1 MNYLLSMFKKIIKSN
16 YVKLIMSVLIVAST
30 IPTVI
35 SDFTNDEN
43 NGWEHYGLM
52 LIGIFYMIQSLIDLF
67 EIWFDE

>member
-1 MNYLLSMFKKIIKSN
+1 
-16 YVKLIMSVLIVAST
+16 MSVLVISST

-52 LIGIFYMIQSLIDLF
+52 LIGIFYMIQSMIDLF